1 MFFKTIRVVFIFI
14 SSIIMLRFALPKL
27 QAMEVSVKTFTWF
40 SKSLPINAELFM
52 YFTGLVELII
62 AILLISSLFIKKIEY
77 KNILQVVGFT
87 LLFCTMSVA
96 LIMEYF
102 VRVAPVPF
110 LVTIAFV
117 LITISISELSILSL
131 NKEIK
136 NDKK

>member
-102 VRVAPVPF
+102 VREAPVPF

-136 NDKK
+136 NDKR